1 VNIAIKIAFL
11 YVSTESAKL
20 SELGSY
26 IQKAKKLASEG
37 NKVKSTS
44 ADPVWFYLKLFRKLH
59 SIVTKLFYY
68 SHIFKNVIIFCL

>member
-1 VNIAIKIAFL
+1 LVKHIAIKIAFL

-26 IQKAKKLASEG
+26 IQKANKLASEG
-37 NKVKSTS
+37 NKVKSIS

-59 SIVTKLFYY
+59 SIVTKLFYNAKVQK
-68 SHIFKNVIIFCL
+68 HIGLF